1 MLDAAGAT
9 IGTHDGVAGFTIG
22 QRKGL
27 GVALGEKR
35 FVTGIDP
42 ELNVITIGG
51 EDELYARELV
61 AENVNWIGGAP
72 SSEIRAAAKIR
83 YRTPPA
89 AATVTPLDGDRARVV
104 FDAPQRAITPG
115 QAAVFYD
122 GDEVLGGGAIFEAV
136 R

>member
-1 MLDAAGAT
+1 MRDTAGNTVGA
-9 IGTHDGVAGFTIG
+9 HDGVAGFTIG

-42 ELNVITIGG
+42 ELNVITIGAE
-51 EDELYARELV
+51 EDLMADSLTVEQ
-61 AENVNWIGGAP
+61 VNWLGGAP
-72 SSEIRAAAKIR
+72 AAPLQAAVKIR
-83 YRTPPA
+83 YRTPA
-89 AATVTPLDGDRARVV
+89 APATVTALDGRRARVV
-104 FDAPQRAITPG
+104 FDRPQRAITPG

-122 GDEVLGGGAIFEAV
+122 GDEVLGGGAI